1 MSKYNKLALVILVLV
16 VAAAWICY
24 TAFSG
29 TSDNIK
35 IRKGL
40 DIAGG
45 MRVVLQ
51 ADRNSADWP
60 KTDVQAQRDLMDKA
74 TSTIEKRIG
83 GLKGVSEGK
92 AFIQGADKIVV
103 EIPGIKD
110 SDKALDTIS
119 NTAQLE
125 FYYLKDVQS
134 ASNPGGRWKISD
146 GGQDEYVFS
155 DGETEIYSGDKE
167 KVMKEVVGAPAN
179 KPILTGKDLMPN
191 SRQAISNKTQPVV
204 EVQFNKEG
212 RVIFKE
218 FTKKHVGDT
227 LAIFLNKELL
237 TAPTINEPILNGE
250 AQISGFKDLEE
261 AKNLANL
268 LNSGALPI
276 SFEVGS
282 QESVDPTIGGDAFSK
297 TVKAG
302 AIGLLVVILFMIFI
316 YRLPGFIA
324 SLALCIYTMLVIAI
338 FAALGVTMSLS
349 GIGALII
356 SIGMA
361 VDANIL
367 IFERLKEE
375 LKAGRT
381 LSSAIDTGFKR
392 AFTAILD
399 SNVSTCITCLL
410 LIQFGSPAVQSFA
423 VTLLVGTLVSM
434 FSAITVTRTLL
445 HLTVNFEGLQK
456 PELFCVSDSKPTA
469 PFNFVFVDNRTIYYA
484 ISGIVMACCI
494 AALLVWKLN
503 PGIEFKPGTELK
515 VSFKQSIA
523 SVQDIKG
530 IVDGLYEKNQIQLA
544 NGSKTAIIKVTGKDQ
559 PNISTKDQ
567 DALVAA
573 LNDKYEV
580 ARTTDDGKPIA
591 DQANSVNPSVSKE
604 LVHNALIAVFFA
616 CIAIILYLAI
626 RFAIGGALDGVKY
639 GVCAVIA
646 LIHDALFVM
655 GLFAILGKFLG
666 WQVNSLFVTAVLTVI
681 GVSVNDT
688 IVSFDRIRENLRHR
702 LKGEN
707 FSQLVNRSLNQTLTR
722 SIYTS
727 VTTLLTIASLI
738 IFGGLML
745 RQFYWTI
752 FAGLAV
758 GTYSS
763 IFLASQLVVSWYNAG
778 LSKKDRALN
787 RVVVKDKEGKVLV
800 SAPKPQETEAPEEED
815 GSSPAAAPEKAPAAK
830 AKKKNTGRKRR
841 F

>member
-1 MSKYNKLALVILVLV
+1 MSKYNKLALLILAIV
-16 VAAAWICY
+16 VAAVWICY

-29 TSDNIK
+29 TNDKIR

-45 MRVVLQ
+45 MRVVLE
-51 ADRNSADWP
+51 ADKTSADWP
-60 KTDVQAQRDLMDKA
+60 KTDTQAQRDLMDKA
-74 TSTIEKRIG
+74 TNTIEKRIG
-83 GLKGVSEGK
+83 GLSGVSEGK

-146 GGQDEYVFS
+146 GGQDDYVFS
-155 DGETEIYSGDKE
+155 DGENEIYSSDKE
-167 KVMKEVVGAPAN
+167 KTMKEVVGAPAN

-191 SRQAISNKTQPVV
+191 AKQGISNKTQPVV
-204 EVQFNKEG
+204 HVQFNKEG

-250 AQISGFKDLEE
+250 AQISGFKNLEE

-282 QESVDPTIGGDAFSK
+282 QESVDPTIGGDAFGK
-297 TVKAG
+297 TIRAG
-302 AIGLLVVILFMIFI
+302 AIGLLIVILFMIII

-324 SLALCIYTMLVIAI
+324 SLALCIYTALVIAI

-375 LKAGRT
+375 LRSGKT
-381 LSSAIDTGFKR
+381 LSAAIDAGFKR
-392 AFTAILD
+392 AFSAILD

-423 VTLLVGTLVSM
+423 VTLLTGTLVSM

-456 PELFCVSDSKPTA
+456 PGFFGVSADKPAT
-469 PFNFVFVDNRTIYYA
+469 PFKFVFVDNRAIYYVFSA
-484 ISGIVMACCI
+484 IVMAACI
-494 AALLVWKLN
+494 ASLFVWKLN
-503 PGIEFKPGTELK
+503 LGIEFKPGTELK
-515 VSFKQSIA
+515 VSFTQPINH
-523 SVQDIKG
+523 VTDIKS
-530 IVDGLYEKNQIQLA
+530 IVNGLYEKNEVQLA
-544 NGSKTAIIKVTGKDQ
+544 NGSKTAIIKVTGKDK

-567 DALVAA
+567 DKLVAA
-573 LNDKYEV
+573 LDAKYKV
-580 ARTTDDGKPIA
+580 AKTTDEGKPIA
-591 DQANSVNPSVSKE
+591 DQASSVNPSVSSE

-626 RFAIGGALDGVKY
+626 RFAIGGMLDGVKY

-646 LIHDALFVM
+646 LIHDALFVL
-655 GLFAILGKFLG
+655 GLFSILGKVMG

-688 IVSFDRIRENLRHR
+688 IVNFDRIRENLRHK

-722 SIYTS
+722 SLF
-727 VTTLLTIASLI
+727 TTLTTLVTIASLI
-738 IFGGLML
+738 IFGGIML
-745 RQFYWTI
+745 RQFYWAI
-752 FAGLAV
+752 FAGLLV

-787 RVVVKDKEGKVLV
+787 RVVTKEKEGKVLI
-800 SAPKPQETEAPEEED
+800 
-815 GSSPAAAPEKAPAAK
+815 AAPEKQAEEEEKEKAAEAEDK
-830 AKKKNTGRKRR
+830 PEKESRPKTAKKSGGRKRR

>member
-1 MSKYNKLALVILVLV
+1 MSKYNKLALLILLLVV
-16 VAAAWICY
+16 VAAWLCY

-29 TSDNIK
+29 GNDKIR

-45 MRVVLQ
+45 MRVVLE
-51 ADRNSADWP
+51 ADKKSADWP
-60 KTDVQAQRDLMDKA
+60 KTDAQAQRDLMDKA
-74 TSTIEKRIG
+74 TNTIEKRIG

-92 AFIQGADKIVV
+92 AFIQGSDKIVV

-134 ASNPGGRWKISD
+134 PSNPGGKWRISD

-155 DGETEIYSGDKE
+155 DGENEIYSADKD
-167 KVMKEVVGAPAN
+167 KVMKEVVGVPAN

-191 SRQAISNKTQPVV
+191 AKQGISNNTRPVV
-204 EVQFNKEG
+204 HVQFNKEG
-212 RVIFKE
+212 KVIFKE

-250 AQISGFKDLEE
+250 AEISGFRDLEE

-282 QESVDPTIGGDAFSK
+282 QESVDPTIGGDAFGR

-302 AIGLLVVILFMIFI
+302 AIGLLIVILFMII
-316 YRLPGFIA
+316 VYRLPGFVA
-324 SLALCIYTMLVIAI
+324 SIALCIYTMLVIAI
-338 FAALGVTMSLS
+338 FAVLGVTMSLS

-375 LKAGRT
+375 LKSGKT
-381 LSSAIDTGFKR
+381 LSAAIDAGFKR

-456 PELFCVSDSKPTA
+456 PEFFGVSAGKPTT
-469 PFNFVFVDNRTIYYA
+469 PFNFVFVDNRTIYYVL
-484 ISGIVMACCI
+484 SGIVMAACI
-494 AALLVWKLN
+494 ASLLVWKLN
-503 PGIEFKPGTELK
+503 PGIEFRPGTELK
-515 VSFKQSIA
+515 ISFAQPINH
-523 SVQDIKG
+523 VTDIKA
-530 IVDGLYEKNQIQLA
+530 IVDPLYEKNEVQLS
-544 NGSKTAIIKVTGKDQ
+544 NGSKTAIVKVTGKDK
-559 PNISTKDQ
+559 PDISTSEQ
-567 DALVAA
+567 DALVKAI
-573 LNDKYEV
+573 NDKYEV
-580 ARTTDDGKPIA
+580 SNKTEDGKPIA
-591 DQANSVNPSVSKE
+591 DQVNSVAPSVSSE
-604 LVHNALIAVFFA
+604 LIHNALIAVIFA

-646 LIHDALFVM
+646 LIHDALFIL
-655 GLFAILGKFLG
+655 GLFSILGKVMG

-688 IVSFDRIRENLRHR
+688 IVCFDRIRENLRHK

-707 FSQLVNRSLNQTLTR
+707 FSQLVNRSINQTLTR
-722 SIYTS
+722 SIFTAL
-727 VTTLLTIASLI
+727 TTLLT
-738 IFGGLML
+738 
-745 RQFYWTI
+745 
-752 FAGLAV
+752 
-758 GTYSS
+758 
-763 IFLASQLVVSWYNAG
+763 
-778 LSKKDRALN
+778 
-787 RVVVKDKEGKVLV
+787 
-800 SAPKPQETEAPEEED
+800 
-815 GSSPAAAPEKAPAAK
+815 
-830 AKKKNTGRKRR
+830 
-841 F
+841 